1 MKKKLSDIIDEFPKS
16 YNTPEIRIECDDK
29 EKFKIIDKVI
39 KNQKNKKYS
48 DIDGIRVELENGW
61 WLMRASNTQAAMVL
75 RCEANSKKDL
85 DEIISI
91 VKNEIKKISPEL
103 SKQILA

>member
-1 MKKKLSDIIDEFPKS
+1 
-16 YNTPEIRIECDDK
+16 
-29 EKFKIIDKVI
+29 
-39 KNQKNKKYS
+39 
-48 DIDGIRVELENGW
+48 
-61 WLMRASNTQAAMVL
+61 MRASNTQAAMVL
-75 RCEANSKKDL
+75 RCEANSEKDL

>member
-1 MKKKLSDIIDEFPKS
+1 
-16 YNTPEIRIECDDK
+16 
-29 EKFKIIDKVI
+29 
-39 KNQKNKKYS
+39 
-48 DIDGIRVELENGW
+48 
-61 WLMRASNTQAAMVL
+61 MRASNTQAAMVL